1 MSTELDWHLERKATA
16 DLLGT
21 LLWLELQRLDHDS
34 PRRQQVMLDREK
46 MALASHLCD
55 EAIILQR
62 PQMRAAIQAQFDGLS
77 SETSTCQLFFSSSS
91 STQSSS
97 PGSL

>member
-1 MSTELDWHLERKATA
+1 MIDELDWHRERKVMA

-21 LLWLELQRLDHDS
+21 ILWLELQRLDHDA
-34 PRRQQVMLDREK
+34 PRRRQVLLDREK

-77 SETSTCQLFFSSSS
+77 SETSTCQLFFSSSL
-91 STQSSS
+91 STQPSS
-97 PGSL
+97 PGSP